1 MDGNATSTYRNAA
14 LLSLAA
20 VTPDRVTTSAELDGR
35 LAPVLER
42 LRLPTGLLERIAGV
56 HERRNWAEGESF
68 DSATIEAGEKALA
81 EAAVDPKLHQQV
93 EGRLDVLRSK
103 WAAGRQESRTDQG
116 AEFDLDSA
124 SDEEMFALLDD
135 ELGR

>member
-81 EAAVDPKLHQQV
+81 EAIERAARDAAHRSRQGALARARAERFTV
-93 EGRLDVLRSK
+93 EAM
-103 WAAGRQESRTDQG
+103 AAGTAAAYRTAMARRG
-116 AEFDLDSA
+116 ASPETA
-124 SDEEMFALLDD
+124 AA
-135 ELGR
+135 